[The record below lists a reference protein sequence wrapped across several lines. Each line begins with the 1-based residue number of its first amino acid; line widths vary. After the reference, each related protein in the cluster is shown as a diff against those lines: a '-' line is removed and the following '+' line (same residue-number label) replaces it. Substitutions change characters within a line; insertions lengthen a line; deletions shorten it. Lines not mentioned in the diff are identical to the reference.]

1 MEGQEDDMSIEVIAY
16 EKYKLDWMVKH
27 GKTIGDLICEL
38 SLSQQDDPNKSI
50 ASLFRNWEF
59 DRGFNGE
66 IWACFD
72 EFLESEYQDE
82 YYMRSLLTSAEWDEY
97 ASKRIP
103 F

>member
-1 MEGQEDDMSIEVIAY
+1 MSIEVIAY
-16 EKYKLDWMVKH
+16 EKYKLDWMTKH
-27 GKTIGDLICEL
+27 GKTIDDLICEL
-38 SLSQQDDPNKSI
+38 SLSQQDSPNKSI

-66 IWACFD
+66 IWVCFD

-82 YYMRSLLTSAEWDEY
+82 YYMRSLLNDAEWDEY